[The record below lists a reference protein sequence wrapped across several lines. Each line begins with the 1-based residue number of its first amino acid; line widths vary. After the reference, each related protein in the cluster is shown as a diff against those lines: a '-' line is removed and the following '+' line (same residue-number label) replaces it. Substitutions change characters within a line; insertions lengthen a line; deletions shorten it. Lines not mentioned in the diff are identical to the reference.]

1 MYPRNI
7 KAHTLVRVNRQLRDC
22 LRHTPLGHIVRR
34 RHHTR
39 LLEKLHEL
47 LLVGQI
53 HLRRQ
58 PAQTG
63 TRHLL
68 PNRPTKLVERLAEQ
82 IQLLRAGNRAQL
94 IAHTLPHV
102 INNPQHAHH
111 RCRQNRLRTRL
122 VIERNITARNR
133 DDQLLRAVRQ
143 AMNRLTELPH
153 HSRVLRGTK
162 IQTVRHRHR
171 ASPRHRHIPVR
182 LSQR

>member
-1 MYPRNI
+1 M
-7 KAHTLVRVNRQLRDC
+7 
-22 LRHTPLGHIVRR
+22 RR

-47 LLVGQI
+47 LLIGQI

-63 TRHLL
+63 ARHLL
-68 PNRPTKLVERLAEQ
+68 PNRPTKLIKRLAEQ

-94 IAHTLPHV
+94 IAHTLPHI
-102 INNPQHAHH
+102 INNPQHTHH

-133 DDQLLRAVRQ
+133 NDQLLRAIRQ
-143 AMNRLTELPH
+143 TMNRLTELPH
-153 HSRVLRGTK
+153 HRRILRGTK